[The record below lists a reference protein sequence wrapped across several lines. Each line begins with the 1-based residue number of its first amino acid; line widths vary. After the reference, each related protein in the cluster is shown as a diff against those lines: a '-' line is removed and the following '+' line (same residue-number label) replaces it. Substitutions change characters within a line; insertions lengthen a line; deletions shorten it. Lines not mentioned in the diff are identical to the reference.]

1 MIETNDELQKDIILE
16 VKDVSKLFE
25 IYKYPR
31 YFLYQ
36 ILFGFFKTYYK
47 EFWALRNVSFHLKKG
62 ESLGIIGRNGS
73 GKSTLLQIISG
84 ILYPTTGTVKTK
96 GRIAA
101 LLELGSGFHPE
112 FTGRENVYMNA
123 AILGLS
129 KAEIDERF
137 EEIADFADIGN
148 FIDQPVRIYS
158 SGMMVRLAFS
168 VQVMV
173 EPDILIVDEALA
185 VGDALFQQKCY
196 ARMERLTK
204 KGCSVILVSHS
215 LEAISRFCQKCI
227 YLKDNDLFYYGDTQT
242 AITYYRQHLQELELQ
257 KTLETMQNLNLENNF
272 IDSNGKYIYRRIL
285 PQDTE
290 SSIKKTI
297 ISRIDILGLES
308 PNILKSPC
316 QIIVHIYAQWDHDF
330 IQNQIKKHKCE
341 ENISIEL
348 SLTDQRSVYLYSYNI
363 INHNM
368 YINPLHTHQAHLTFT
383 IDIPKIMNGNIFFQT
398 TLELGI
404 HKRLILEQSKVTCLL
419 HSQGANPQRGLVNFP
434 TQCEIVDMS

>member
-123 AILGLS
+123 ILGLS

-173 EPDILIVDEALA
+173 EPDILIVD
-185 VGDALFQQKCY
+185 GSF
-196 ARMERLTK
+196 
-204 KGCSVILVSHS
+204 S
-215 LEAISRFCQKCI
+215 SR
-227 YLKDNDLFYYGDTQT
+227 
-242 AITYYRQHLQELELQ
+242 
-257 KTLETMQNLNLENNF
+257 
-272 IDSNGKYIYRRIL
+272 
-285 PQDTE
+285 
-290 SSIKKTI
+290 
-297 ISRIDILGLES
+297 
-308 PNILKSPC
+308 
-316 QIIVHIYAQWDHDF
+316 
-330 IQNQIKKHKCE
+330 
-341 ENISIEL
+341 
-348 SLTDQRSVYLYSYNI
+348 
-363 INHNM
+363 
-368 YINPLHTHQAHLTFT
+368 
-383 IDIPKIMNGNIFFQT
+383 
-398 TLELGI
+398 
-404 HKRLILEQSKVTCLL
+404 
-419 HSQGANPQRGLVNFP
+419 
-434 TQCEIVDMS
+434 